1 MPFNSLQYFLFLPAV
16 LLVFHFTRDR
26 WRWAVLLLASLG
38 FYATLGDPYLLAALA
53 AVTMTTYLLGIRIG
67 GTGYHSRKTALL
79 WIGIAINLLVL
90 ISMKFIHSMAGTGHP
105 SPSGIGRLDLSPAGG
120 TILAIG
126 VSYYTLQAISYLVDI
141 YLGTGEAERHPGRF
155 ALYLSVFPKILQ
167 GPIERGRDLIPQLRS
182 PYVFDYAEAR
192 AGVLRIA
199 GGLFKKM
206 VIADRLAQYVNPVYD
221 NVHAYSGVV
230 FIVVTYLY
238 ALQIYYDFSGYTDI
252 ALGSA
257 RLFGIRLTE
266 NFRNPYTATSIA
278 DFWRR
283 WHISFSRW
291 ILDYIFRPL
300 QMRFRHGGTGGTA
313 AALILTFLAS
323 GLWHGVGWGFVV
335 WGSLHGLFLACSV
348 YYKPHQR
355 SIYRK
360 LGVTAGWKSTL
371 WQRFVTFH
379 LVCLAWIFFRA
390 NSIADAGYI
399 LNHLFAGTGKIARL
413 LTSHERLEMWICVL
427 SLGIMVVLYH
437 LGKRRDKWE
446 YLFSKPA
453 VVRWGFYYATALY
466 ILVFGK
472 YFSPQT
478 FIYGKF

>member
-1 MPFNSLQYFLFLPAV
+1 MSFNSLQYFLFLPSV
-16 LLVFHFTRDR
+16 LLLFHFTRDR
-26 WRWAVLLLASLG
+26 WRWAVLLLGSLG
-38 FYATLGDPYLLAALA
+38 FYAALGDPYLLAALA
-53 AVTMTTYLLGIRIG
+53 TVTMTTYALGIRIG
-67 GTGYHSRKTALL
+67 RAGSARGKTALL

-90 ISMKFIHSMAGTGHP
+90 ISMRILHSMTV
-105 SPSGIGRLDLSPAGG
+105 
-120 TILAIG
+120 IG
-126 VSYYTLQAISYLVDI
+126 VSYYTIQAICYLVDI
-141 YLGTGEAERHPGRF
+141 YLETGEAEAHPGRF

-182 PYVFDYAEAR
+182 PYVFDYTGAR
-192 AGVLRIA
+192 VGMLRIA

-230 FIVVTYLY
+230 FIVATYLY

-300 QMRFRHGGTGGTA
+300 QIEFRHAGNRGTA

-323 GLWHGVGWGFVV
+323 GLWHGFGWGFVV
-335 WGSLHGLFLACSV
+335 WGLLHGLFLACSV

-360 LGVTAGWKSTL
+360 LGAPADWKSAL
-371 WQRFVTFH
+371 WQRFITFH

-399 LNHLFAGTGKIARL
+399 LTHLFAGTGKIGRL
-413 LTSHERLEMWICVL
+413 LTSQERLEMWICVV
-427 SLGIMVVLYH
+427 SLGIMAFIYH
-437 LGKRRDKWE
+437 LGNRRDKWE

-453 VVRWGFYYATALY
+453 AIRWCFYYATALY
-466 ILVFGK
+466 ILMFGK